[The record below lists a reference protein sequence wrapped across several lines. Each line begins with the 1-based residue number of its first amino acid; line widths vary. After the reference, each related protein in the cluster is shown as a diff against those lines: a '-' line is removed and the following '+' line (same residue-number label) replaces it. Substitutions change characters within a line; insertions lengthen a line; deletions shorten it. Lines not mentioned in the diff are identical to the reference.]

1 MEKIYHNKILLGICV
16 RKFSLG
22 TKAITL
28 NSEPLQAVALKH
40 KKGEAAK
47 PHLHANYP
55 RKVVK
60 TQSCF
65 IVRKGKIRVDV
76 YNNKKKLI
84 KSLSLGAGDFYISS
98 AGGHGIK
105 YLANAEVIEIKNGP
119 FKEDKVL
126 ISQ

>member
-1 MEKIYHNKILLGICV
+1 MEKIYHHKILLGILV
-16 RKFSLG
+16 KKFFLG
-22 TKAITL
+22 AKAITS
-28 NSEPLQAVALKH
+28 NREPLQVVALKR

-65 IVRKGKIRVDV
+65 IVIKGKIKVDV
-76 YNNKKKLI
+76 YNNQKKFI
-84 KSLSLGAGDFYISS
+84 KSLSLGAGDFYISL

-105 YLANAEVIEIKNGP
+105 YLTNAEVIEIKNGP
-119 FKEDKVL
+119 FKEDKIL
-126 ISQ
+126 IA